1 MNSDITVRSLRPAM
15 YYVIATIIGYL
26 IGCFSTADTVS
37 RFKHVNIHR
46 EGTGNPGASNVTFIL
61 GWKMGVLVGGT
72 DILKGILATLLT
84 TVITG
89 SQSLGIFAGC
99 GCILGHMFPV
109 YLKFHGGKGF
119 ATLIGVLFG
128 FDQKFCLLAVL
139 FIFLITW
146 ITDYIVL
153 ATLNTAILFPV
164 RAFDVNAATPALI
177 FILAVVAVMFL
188 KHWKNLNR
196 IFIAKSGEKGFSLL
210 FKKKAT

>member
-1 MNSDITVRSLRPAM
+1 MAYVLVTV
-15 YYVIATIIGYL
+15 IGYL

-37 RFKHVNIHR
+37 RVKNVNIHK

-61 GWKMGVLVGGT
+61 GWKMGVLVGGM
-72 DILKGILATLLT
+72 DILKGIIASLLT
-84 TVITG
+84 TLITG
-89 SQSLGIFAGC
+89 NQLYGLFAGC
-99 GCILGHMFPV
+99 GCILGHMFPF

-153 ATLNTAILFPV
+153 STLNTAILFALRV
-164 RAFDVNAATPALI
+164 VDVTGFNPATI
-177 FILAVVAVMFL
+177 FVFAIVAIMFA
-188 KHWKNLNR
+188 KHWQNLYR

-210 FKKKAT
+210 FAKKSAQ